1 MKKRNRKILLTILC
15 VILLAMFGYAVNAD
29 MVSNEPLYTTVTNE
43 PLYTTV
49 TVEYNDTLW
58 TIAGRHISDDTDI
71 RSYVFELEE
80 VNNIT
85 NPAALVPGQTIRV
98 PIINK

>member
-29 MVSNEPLYTTVTNE
+29 MISNE

-58 TIAGRHISDDTDI
+58 TIAGRYISDDTDI

>member
-15 VILLAMFGYAVNAD
+15 VILLAMFGYAVNAA
-29 MVSNEPLYTTVTNE
+29 MISNE

>member
-1 MKKRNRKILLTILC
+1 MLHKENCFIAEIEGIFDRKI
-15 VILLAMFGYAVNAD
+15 
-29 MVSNEPLYTTVTNE
+29 
-43 PLYTTV
+43 
-49 TVEYNDTLW
+49 
-58 TIAGRHISDDTDI
+58 
-71 RSYVFELEE
+71 LEE

>member
-29 MVSNEPLYTTVTNE
+29 MISNE

-49 TVEYNDTLW
+49 TVEYNDT
-58 TIAGRHISDDTDI
+58 
-71 RSYVFELEE
+71 
-80 VNNIT
+80 
-85 NPAALVPGQTIRV
+85 
-98 PIINK
+98 

>member
-29 MVSNEPLYTTVTNE
+29 MISNE

-58 TIAGRHISDDTDI
+58 TIAGRDISDDTDI

>member
-29 MVSNEPLYTTVTNE
+29 MISNE

-71 RSYVFELEE
+71 RRYVFELEE